1 MGLDLHKL
9 AWQRINDAL
18 AIGLASVFLLSLDAG
33 AQTPTPTKTPTQSQ
47 AQRETVTQTPLAG
60 NPAGSGAVQAAAASP
75 CDMTPRAGETTQ
87 QEIARLIQALN
98 DLPAQGSQASQQS
111 PCWNQPLFLAR
122 LGHLL
127 VKEGLYL
134 DALDY
139 LERAILLDPN
149 LKDAQIDYALALSG
163 SGDLRSGSAML
174 ASLLKDPGV
183 PVELAPSLLS
193 AKGAL
198 ERGLWR
204 ANGQAGLTLGYDSNL
219 LGAPNLSGLALT
231 VSGQT
236 AVLPLAPTYLA
247 KKGGYGQ
254 ADVQYEAQKIDID
267 GSRSDFYGNVRQRLV
282 PEYSDANFTQLNLVG
297 EYGMP
302 SSWGQAYVNY
312 SLSGYQ
318 TYSESFYNANTV
330 GAGGIFPIKGSCSI
344 RLGIN
349 GSLRRYN
356 TNTILNG
363 NYFGA
368 QGIVGCMQP
377 VYWQLIA
384 NLGQDVATNV
394 ARPGGSQ
401 NQTNVRAISLL
412 PAPVGKVLLDLQW
425 ASFND
430 LNGYSDLI
438 DSGRSRIMTQYS
450 AKAEYQYP
458 LSKVWQAAIGY
469 NWINQI
475 STLELFAFNN
485 SGPYI
490 ALRYGW

>member
-1 MGLDLHKL
+1 MDLDLNKPSFQ
-9 AWQRINDAL
+9 WIGGAL
-18 AIGLASVFLLSLDAG
+18 ALAFASIFLSSAPLW
-33 AQTPTPTKTPTQSQ
+33 AQT
-47 AQRETVTQTPLAG
+47 
-60 NPAGSGAVQAAAASP
+60 N
-75 CDMTPRAGETTQ
+75 RAGTSVTVVSAPASLCVINATPGQTTQ
-87 QEIARLIQALN
+87 AEIARLIKALN
-98 DLPAQGSQASQQS
+98 DLPAQGSQAAQKS
-111 PCWNQPLFLAR
+111 PCWDQPLFLAH

-127 VKEGLYL
+127 VKEGFYI

-149 LKDAQIDYALALSG
+149 LKGAQIDYALALSG

-174 ASLLKDPGV
+174 AALLKDSEV
-183 PVELAPSLLS
+183 PTELAPSLLS

-204 ANGQAGLTLGYDSNL
+204 SNGQAGLTAGYDSNL

-236 AVLPLAPTYLA
+236 AVLPLAPSYLA

-267 GSRSDFYGNVRQRLV
+267 GRRYDFYGNIRQRLA
-282 PEYSDANFTQLNLVG
+282 PEYSDANFTQFNLVG

-302 SSWGQAYVNY
+302 TSWGQTYLNY

-318 TYSESFYNANTV
+318 TYSESFYNANSF
-330 GAGGIFPIKGSCSI
+330 GAGGIFPLQGSCSI

-356 TNTILNG
+356 TNSILNG
-363 NYFGA
+363 NYLGA

-377 VYWQLIA
+377 MYWQLIA
-384 NLGQDVATNV
+384 NVGQDVASNNS
-394 ARPGGSQ
+394 RPGGSQ
-401 NQTNVRAISLL
+401 NQTNIRGITLL
-412 PAPVGKVLLDLQW
+412 PAPVGQVLLDVQW

-430 LNGYSDLI
+430 LNGYSDI
-438 DSGRSRIMTQYS
+438 IESGRSRIMTQYS
-450 AKAEYQYP
+450 AKAEFQYP
-458 LSKVWQAAIGY
+458 ITKLWQAAIGY

-475 STLELFAFNN
+475 STLALFAFNN
-485 SGPYI
+485 TGPYI

>member
-1 MGLDLHKL
+1 LGLDLHKPSFQWIYSTHVVVL
-9 AWQRINDAL
+9 ACA
-18 AIGLASVFLLSLDAG
+18 FLWSSTLW
-33 AQTPTPTKTPTQSQ
+33 AQT
-47 AQRETVTQTPLAG
+47 
-60 NPAGSGAVQAAAASP
+60 NPAGASVSVLSP
-75 CDMTPRAGETTQ
+75 LASSCDVKSTPGQSTQ
-87 QEIARLIQALN
+87 QEIARLIKALN
-98 DLPAQGSQASQQS
+98 DLPAQGLQAAQKS
-111 PCWNQPLFLAR
+111 PCWDQPLFLAH

-127 VKEGLYL
+127 VKDGLYL
-134 DALDY
+134 NAIDY
-139 LERAILLDPN
+139 LERAILLEPT
-149 LKDAQIDYALALSG
+149 LKGAQIDYALALSG

-174 ASLLKDPGV
+174 ASLLKDPAL

-204 ANGQAGLTLGYDSNL
+204 SNGQAGLTLGYDSNL

-236 AVLPLAPTYLA
+236 AVLPLAPSYLA

-267 GSRSDFYGNVRQRLV
+267 GSRYDFYGNVRQRQV
-282 PEYSDANFTQLNLVG
+282 PEYSDANFTQFNLVG
-297 EYGMP
+297 EYGVP
-302 SSWGQAYVNY
+302 TTWGQTYINY
-312 SLSGYQ
+312 SFSGYQ
-318 TYSESFYNANTV
+318 TYSESFYNNNTV
-330 GAGGIFPIKGSCSI
+330 GAGGIFPLQGSCSI

-349 GSLRRYN
+349 SSLRRYN

-363 NYFGA
+363 NYLGA

-377 VYWQLIA
+377 IFWQLIA
-384 NLGQDVATNV
+384 NLGQDVASNA

-401 NQTNVRAISLL
+401 NQTNIRTISLL
-412 PAPVGKVLLDLQW
+412 PTPVGQVLLDLQW

-430 LNGYSDLI
+430 LNGYSDI
-438 DSGRSRIMTQYS
+438 IESGRSRIMTQYS

-458 LSKVWQAAIGY
+458 VTKLWQAAIGY

-475 STLELFAFNN
+475 SNLALFAFNN